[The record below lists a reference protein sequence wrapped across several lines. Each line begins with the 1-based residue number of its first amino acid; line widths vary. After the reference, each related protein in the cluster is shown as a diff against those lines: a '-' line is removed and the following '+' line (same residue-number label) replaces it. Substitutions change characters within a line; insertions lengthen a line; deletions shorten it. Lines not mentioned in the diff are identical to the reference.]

1 MNRRGN
7 WLGYAAIALG
17 ALALVV
23 ALAGNAHGGPR
34 VYDRMVYTQA
44 EQLVRRAVP
53 SAPGEAPWFRHHAH
67 PAPPVPPIAPAAPA
81 APTVELHRGWH
92 GGPGFHMGPFGW
104 FGMMLGNLRDLLLAV
119 LLIGLGWRLLRG
131 RPGPS
136 NGPGTTE
143 PPLA

>member
-17 ALALVV
+17 AIALVG

-34 VYDRMVYTQA
+34 LHDRVVYAQA
-44 EQLVRRAVP
+44 VEVEQFARRAVP
-53 SAPGEAPWFRHHAH
+53 SSPGGAPWSRHHAH
-67 PAPPVPPIAPAAPA
+67 PAPPVPPIAPAAP
-81 APTVELHRGWH
+81 TVEPHRGWY

-104 FGMMLGNLRDLLLAV
+104 FGMVLGNLRDTLLAV
-119 LLIGLGWRLLRG
+119 LFIGLGWRLLRG
-131 RPGPS
+131 SPGS
-136 NGPGTTE
+136 GKGPGTTE